1 MSKALP
7 PVLDATCGGRMM
19 WFDKADGRALF
30 VDKRRVET
38 VELCDGRKF
47 SVEPD
52 MLADFTDLPFPDN
65 SFWLVVFDPPHL
77 IRVNDDAYMAIK
89 FGRLPG
95 DWQDTIRAGFRECMR
110 ALRPNGTL
118 IFKWSEIQIPT
129 TEVIEAIGEKPLFG
143 HRSGRKMKTHWM
155 VFMKD
160 GGQG

>member
-1 MSKALP
+1 
-7 PVLDATCGGRMM
+7 
-19 WFDKADGRALF
+19 
-30 VDKRRVET
+30 
-38 VELCDGRKF
+38 
-47 SVEPD
+47 
-52 MLADFTDLPFPDN
+52 MLADFTDLPFPDD

-95 DWQDTIRAGFRECMR
+95 DWKDVLRAGFRECMR

-143 HRSGRKMKTHWM
+143 HRSGRKMNTHWM